1 MKRCLRI
8 FSLIMVVIIAF
19 SAFSI
24 SASAERLISIT
35 DMYYDMII
43 VDVDLSYEDEIKSCF
58 YYEIFEGDTDLWHYY
73 NMLYAHFND
82 SQTEPEYVVFIART
96 NTWNDEAEV
105 HKFVGDCLIWNNT
118 YSYPYD
124 LAHYVYVPSLQ
135 KVYTLEEAYYSE
147 NLDISAAMRSGR
159 VGIHRGDINFDRS
172 CDILDATII
181 QMYLASLDIDKDI
194 YIWTGRMDLDGS
206 DDVSII
212 DATKLQRYLARL
224 DDYLVI
230 ETSSVEA

>member
-24 SASAERLISIT
+24 SASAKYIT
-35 DMYYDMII
+35 DMYFDMLE
-43 VDVDLSYEDEIKSCF
+43 DVDLSYEDEMAPYF
-58 YYEIFEGDTDLWHYY
+58 YPERYEGKEKIWYYY
-73 NMLYAHFND
+73 NMLYAHFED

-96 NTWNDEAEV
+96 YGDEA
-105 HKFVGDCLIWNNT
+105 FCDRYVGDCLIVNSY
-118 YSYPYD
+118 YSIPYD

-181 QMYLASLDIDKDI
+181 QMHLASLDIDKEI
-194 YIWTGRMDLDGS
+194 MVGRMDLDGS
-206 DDVSII
+206 EEVSII
-212 DATKLQRYLARL
+212 DVTKLQRYLAEL
-224 DDYLVI
+224 EDSLTVV
-230 ETSSVEA
+230 TSSQQ

>member
-1 MKRCLRI
+1 MKRYIRI
-8 FSLIMVVIIAF
+8 ISLIMVIVIAF
-19 SAFSI
+19 LVFSI
-24 SASAERLISIT
+24 SASAKTIDE
-35 DMYYDMII
+35 YYQKIFL
-43 VDVDLSYEDEIKSCF
+43 DVDTTYKSEIEPHF
-58 YYEIFEGDTDLWHYY
+58 YPELFEGRENLWFYY

-124 LAHYVYVPSLQ
+124 LAHYVYVPSHK

-147 NLDISAAMRSGR
+147 ELDISDAMRSGR
-159 VGIHRGDINFDRS
+159 VGIHKGDINFDSS

-224 DDYLVI
+224 DDSLTVV
-230 ETSSVEA
+230 TS